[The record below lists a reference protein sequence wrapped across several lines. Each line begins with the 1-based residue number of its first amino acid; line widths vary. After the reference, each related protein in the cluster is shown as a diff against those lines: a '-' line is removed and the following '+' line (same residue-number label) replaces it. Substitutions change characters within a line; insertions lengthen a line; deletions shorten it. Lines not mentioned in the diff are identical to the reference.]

1 LFSLEFR
8 LPIAMWACWQHFI
21 RTGPDYIRESPQPGN
36 NQQRKN
42 NNMKSKTIIAGAAV
56 AGLMSGS
63 FAVQAHAANVSTKA
77 GVSLQQMGSKKASA
91 DKHSCKGEN
100 SCKGKGGCK
109 TGDNGCKGK
118 NSCKGKGGCATD
130 GSKPA
135 PSPS

>member
-1 LFSLEFR
+1 
-8 LPIAMWACWQHFI
+8 M
-21 RTGPDYIRESPQPGN
+21 T
-36 NQQRKN
+36 
-42 NNMKSKTIIAGAAV
+42 SKTVIAGAAV

-63 FAVQAHAANVSTKA
+63 FAVQTHAANASVKP
-77 GVSLQQMGSKKASA
+77 GVSLEQMGKT
-91 DKHSCKGEN
+91 DKDTHACKGLN

-109 TGDNGCKGK
+109 TSDNGCKGK